1 MESSLDRRRNQHLL
15 ETSLWE
21 NDKEKDKTKNKDCW
35 TKHPL
40 LETSFWDSD
49 HDSEP
54 EEFKALGPEKTKE
67 ETGIKAVFKDFYEEE
82 VEEENSDDSDDEGIG
97 SMDSACQSEV
107 LDSCSSCKLPGSP
120 GERSTRA
127 FDRGRRRRR
136 LGRSMGDLL
145 NQFKQSLQSRG
156 RTEVFNL
163 PLTDLLD
170 KEGGTVPKIVLWATS
185 LIESRGPEAWEGIYR
200 LSGQATTVT
209 SLKNAIMSGRKPRSS
224 DSESIHSVAA
234 VLKVRVTKFIVII
247 NVKTVHSFYCAPI
260 ANFDECLK
268 NHNCETFQLFFRE
281 LPNPV
286 CTHGLHEQ
294 LLSCVRLGSDKEKRT
309 EVQVLSLSEGLLSC
323 ATPFLSI
330 HLQEKSSSL
339 ILTNH
344 QRTHQKLYIINLTRS
359 ESEKRNNFAH
369 FLFLLQIFYF
379 RSLTCSPTYL
389 RAT

>member
-21 NDKEKDKTKNKDCW
+21 KDKEKDKTKNKDCW

-54 EEFKALGPEKTKE
+54 EEAKACDSEKPKE
-67 ETGIKAVFKDFYEEE
+67 EIGIKAVFKDFYKE
-82 VEEENSDDSDDEGIG
+82 EEENSDDSDDEGIG

-107 LDSCSSCKLPGSP
+107 LDSCSSCKHSGSR

-127 FDRGRRRRR
+127 FHRGRRRRR

-156 RTEVFNL
+156 RTEVFGL
-163 PLTDLLD
+163 PLTELLD

-209 SLKNAIMSGRKPRSS
+209 SLKNSIMSGRKPRSS

-234 VLKVRVTKFIVII
+234 VLKVRLK
-247 NVKTVHSFYCAPI
+247 KVHRNHKCENIPALLLCS
-260 ANFDECLK
+260 NFDEGLR
-268 NHNCETFQLFFRE
+268 NHNCENFQLFFRE

-294 LLSCVRLGSDKEKRT
+294 LLSSMRLGSEEEKRA
-309 EVQVLSLSEGLLSC
+309 EVRVLSHFQSARTSC
-323 ATPFLSI
+323 ATLYLSSPSI
-330 HLQEKSSSL
+330 CKKSLVHWFWLINHL
-339 ILTNH
+339 
-344 QRTHQKLYIINLTRS
+344 RTHKNLCIL
-359 ESEKRNNFAH
+359 K
-369 FLFLLQIFYF
+369 
-379 RSLTCSPTYL
+379 
-389 RAT
+389 

>member
-21 NDKEKDKTKNKDCW
+21 KDKEKDKTKNKDCW

-54 EEFKALGPEKTKE
+54 EEFKAMGSEKPTE
-67 ETGIKAVFKDFYEEE
+67 EIGINAAVFKGLYEEEE

-97 SMDSACQSEV
+97 SMDSAYQSEV
-107 LDSCSSCKLPGSP
+107 LDSCSSCKHSGSR

-156 RTEVFNL
+156 RTEVFGL
-163 PLTDLLD
+163 PLTELLD

-185 LIESRGPEAWEGIYR
+185 LIESRGPESWEGIYR

-209 SLKNAIMSGRKPRSS
+209 SLKNSIMSGRKPRSS

-234 VLKVRVTKFIVII
+234 VLKV
-247 NVKTVHSFYCAPI
+247 
-260 ANFDECLK
+260 
-268 NHNCETFQLFFRE
+268 
-281 LPNPV
+281 
-286 CTHGLHEQ
+286 
-294 LLSCVRLGSDKEKRT
+294 
-309 EVQVLSLSEGLLSC
+309 
-323 ATPFLSI
+323 
-330 HLQEKSSSL
+330 
-339 ILTNH
+339 
-344 QRTHQKLYIINLTRS
+344 
-359 ESEKRNNFAH
+359 
-369 FLFLLQIFYF
+369 
-379 RSLTCSPTYL
+379 
-389 RAT
+389 